1 MTKEDIVIV
10 APHRKVSRPV
20 TEADRERVE
29 EVGEAMRRWMLSRYS
44 CVGLAHPQVESED
57 PMAFFVALE
66 EPLRIICNPRIIT
79 ASAIYKDS
87 QEGCMSY
94 PDKAHTWRKRHACIT
109 VEYEVFKGKRLVKKQ
124 KLVTGFL
131 AKVYQ
136 HEMDHLNG
144 KYCYDEEETLQD
156 N

>member
-29 EVGEAMRRWMLSRYS
+29 EVGEAMRKWMHSKYA

-66 EPLRIICNPRIIT
+66 EPLRIICNPKIII
-79 ASAIYKDS
+79 ASS
-87 QEGCMSY
+87 VFQNSLEGCMSY
-94 PDKAHTWRKRHACIT
+94 PDKKQKWRKRNACIT
-109 VEYEVFKGKRLVKKQ
+109 VEYEVFKGKRLVKKR
-124 KLVTGFL
+124 KVITGFL
-131 AKVYQ
+131 SKVYQ
-136 HEMDHLNG
+136 HEIDHLNG
-144 KYCYDEEETLQD
+144 KYCYDEE
-156 N
+156 